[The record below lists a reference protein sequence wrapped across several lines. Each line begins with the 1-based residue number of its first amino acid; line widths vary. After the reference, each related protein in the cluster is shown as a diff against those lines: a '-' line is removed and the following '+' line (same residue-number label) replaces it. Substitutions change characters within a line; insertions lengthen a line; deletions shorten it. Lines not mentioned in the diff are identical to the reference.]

1 MELLHGIEQ
10 AVTQLSKEE
19 LARFREWFEKFDA
32 QAWDEQFEADV
43 ASGKLD
49 GLAEQAIAD
58 FHAGKC
64 KEL

>member
-1 MELLHGIEQ
+1 MESLHQIEQ

-19 LARFREWFEKFDA
+19 LARFREWFEEFEA
-32 QAWDEQFEADV
+32 QALDEQFEEDI

-49 GLAEQAIAD
+49 RFAEQAIAD

-64 KEL
+64 REL